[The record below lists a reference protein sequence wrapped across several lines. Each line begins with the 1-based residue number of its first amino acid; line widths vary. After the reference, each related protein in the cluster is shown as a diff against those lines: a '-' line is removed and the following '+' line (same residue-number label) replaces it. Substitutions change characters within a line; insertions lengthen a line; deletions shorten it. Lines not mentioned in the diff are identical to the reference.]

1 MGTWASCKR
10 WWQSL
15 DAEHSEHIEQLART
29 RWAVVL
35 ASAAALYIEM
45 VMVRWH
51 ATCFH
56 AFAIFKNVSLLSCFL
71 GLGIGFALSGRQ
83 RVALGRFLPLL
94 TLQTVLFGILSCTN
108 LGGRIIN
115 PVSEQLIMGKL
126 AGAWSLRHAI
136 EGNLFLL
143 VVFTIN
149 AWMFIPLGHL
159 AGRLMSGLPRAEA
172 YSLNLVGSLLGI
184 GGFFVLSL
192 VWAGPE
198 IWLGL
203 AVLLI
208 APFLA
213 GDRRSVALAAGCAAL
228 MLVAL
233 GVISSSRGLTYYS
246 PYQVITYQLPN
257 PDQGQTEASVRVNHC
272 YYQTILD
279 CSPAA
284 AAAGAN
290 PRGVLFYGLPYRL
303 KKNPGD
309 VLVVGAG
316 TGNDVA
322 AGLRHGARS
331 VTAVELDPAILALGR
346 RVHPERPYADPRT
359 RIVVN
364 DARTFIRQTDQRFDT
379 IVYGLLDS
387 HTNLGAMTNVRV
399 DSFVYTVEAFRES
412 VRRLSD
418 DGMVIVSYTL
428 LDRLQGRKLY
438 GMLNAAYPDA
448 PPRVFCVPGGNHDS
462 GTTFVTGPGLA
473 SLPSVIP
480 GVRELTSEYA
490 KGVHSWELA
499 TDNWPFFYMKKRTY
513 PFSYLL
519 MIGMMLVVSGWLIR
533 APPRLLISASTPPP
547 SPPSP
552 KRRGGRGR
560 SFSPSPLRGG
570 GRGEGFFASSPSP
583 LRGGGPGGRGFF
595 AFSPSPLRGG
605 GRGEGFFGGRGSGWA
620 SWGLFFFLGAGFML
634 IEAKGVTE
642 LGLIFGNT
650 WAVVAVVITGIL
662 LMSYLANRW
671 VMFAGSVH
679 TRLAFA
685 LLMSSLVIGW
695 AVSSLSLTGAAVPLP
710 WLVLPAVLT
719 LPLLFAGL
727 IFSSALTRVSDI
739 GSALSANI
747 LGAMLGGFLEYNSMY
762 WGYTS
767 LYPLGLVL
775 YGLAFV
781 CSCLAGATETQVDTT
796 RMESPLNALMRFWR
810 SGFSTAPAVP
820 PAPSVEEVEE
830 AQDLVS
836 SPERTR

>member
-1 MGTWASCKR
+1 MGTWASCKH
-10 WWQSL
+10 WWQTL
-15 DAEHSEHIEQLART
+15 DTEHSEHIEQLARLHT

-35 ASAAALYIEM
+35 ASAAALYVEM

-83 RVALGRFLPLL
+83 RIALGRFLPLL
-94 TLQTVLFGILSCTN
+94 TLQTVLFGVLSCTN
-108 LGGRIIN
+108 LGGRIVN
-115 PVSEQLIMGKL
+115 PVSEQLIMGKGA
-126 AGAWSLRHAI
+126 AGWSLRHAI
-136 EGNLFLL
+136 EGNAFLL
-143 VVFTIN
+143 AVFTIN
-149 AWMFIPLGHL
+149 ACMFIPLGNL
-159 AGRLMSGLPRAEA
+159 AGRLMSGLPRVEA
-172 YSLNLVGSLLGI
+172 YSLNLLGSLLGI
-184 GGFFVLSL
+184 SGFFALSL
-192 VWAGPE
+192 LWAGPE
-198 IWLGL
+198 IWLGVV
-203 AVLLI
+203 VLLLT
-208 APFLA
+208 PFLA
-213 GDRRSVALAAGCAAL
+213 GDRRAVALSAGCAAL

-233 GVISSSRGLTYYS
+233 GIISSTRGLTYYS
-246 PYQVITYQLPN
+246 PYQVITYQLPD
-257 PDQGQTEASVRVNHC
+257 PARGHTQASIRVNHC

-284 AAAGAN
+284 AATGAN
-290 PRGVLFYGLPYRL
+290 LRGVLFYGLPYRF
-303 KKNPGD
+303 KKEPGD

-346 RVHPERPYADPRT
+346 RVHPERPYSDPRT

-364 DARTFIRQTDQRFDT
+364 DARTFIRQTDERFDT

-399 DSFVYTVEAFRES
+399 DSFVYTIEAFREA
-412 VRRLSD
+412 VGRLTG

-428 LDRLQGRKLY
+428 LDRFQGYKLY
-438 GMLNAAYPDA
+438 GMLQAAYPDA
-448 PPRVFCVPGGNHDS
+448 PPRAFCVPDGQHDG

-473 SLPSVIP
+473 SLPAVVP
-480 GVRELTSEYA
+480 GVRELTSEFA
-490 KGVHSWELA
+490 QGVDTWELA

-519 MIGMMLVVSGWLIR
+519 MIGLMLAVSGWLIR
-533 APPRLLISASTPPP
+533 SNL
-547 SPPSP
+547 
-552 KRRGGRGR
+552 G
-560 SFSPSPLRGG
+560 SPSRLRGG
-570 GRGEGFFASSPSP
+570 DQGEGWS
-583 LRGGGPGGRGFF
+583 
-595 AFSPSPLRGG
+595 
-605 GRGEGFFGGRGSGWA
+605 

-642 LGLIFGNT
+642 LGLTFGNT

-662 LMSYLANRW
+662 LMCYLANRW
-671 VMFAGSVH
+671 VMFAGAVS

-685 LLMSSLVIGW
+685 LLFGSLVIGW
-695 AVSSLSLTGAAVPLP
+695 GVTSLSLTGATVPLP
-710 WLVLPAVLT
+710 RLVLPTVLT

-727 IFSSALTRVSDI
+727 IFSSALTRTSDI
-739 GSALSANI
+739 GSAMSANI

-767 LYPLGLVL
+767 LYPLGLAL

-781 CSCLAGATETQVDTT
+781 CSWRAGKTEVQVGLPDA
-796 RMESPLNALMRFWR
+796 ESRLKA
-810 SGFSTAPAVP
+810 A
-820 PAPSVEEVEE
+820 
-830 AQDLVS
+830 
-836 SPERTR
+836 